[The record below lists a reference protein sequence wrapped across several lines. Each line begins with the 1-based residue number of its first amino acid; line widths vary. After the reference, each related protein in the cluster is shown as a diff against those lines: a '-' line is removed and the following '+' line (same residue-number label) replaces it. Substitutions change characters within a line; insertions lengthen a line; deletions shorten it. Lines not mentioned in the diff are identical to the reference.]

1 MIFKNIETTK
11 EEVLQSLKDVGLVFE
26 DETEDIDGVR
36 VVFEDGSEVILPPDF
51 NIFENADLL
60 EG

>member
-1 MIFKNIETTK
+1 MIFKNIETTR
-11 EEVLQSLKDVGLVFE
+11 EEVLQSLKDAGLVFE

-60 EG
+60 EE